1 MNNLPANLTTQAMP
15 SVFNTLRS
23 TQSQPLKS
31 FIDIA
36 YYIMSDSYT
45 RIQTES
51 YRDAVKVDRQ
61 YSANIKRNSHAICPS
76 IQFKPKGRTLEAFQA
91 ETLILMLD
99 YDHVIGLVMQDALE
113 AVKNSPHTM
122 VAYRT
127 ISGMGFRVLLRYERP
142 KGCTLTATEL
152 HRLAITKA
160 INLYDGLTRLSADK
174 QCLDMTRLC
183 GLAHDEQAYF
193 NWNAPALPITPE
205 EVEHFYKTQVKPKL
219 DGGQAKSV
227 DGDGNGIGYRDG
239 NGNNRSYQRNDS
251 RNGKRESGDGTTP
264 SKPASFDDIIATV
277 KRHAK
282 GWDCQFVPGSHHQ
295 YALRFASFC
304 HRYGADKDSLLTWMS
319 AEMGAEHEG
328 VGDIVDWVYSKPD
341 SFGSWHLYAPG
352 EGYGR
357 NPSMNAIKQW
367 IESRSELR
375 FNIMTHKN
383 EIRAYNTKDKF
394 FYKWTAIGE
403 REEDTLY
410 TIMDMSGLRTSK
422 RKLHSFLNS
431 HFSQDFNPLVEYLK
445 TLAAWNEEKD
455 PDHIGELADTISV
468 LHAPEYYH
476 THELFKYAFKK
487 WFVAMVAGWITKKN
501 VNETMLLLVGKGGI
515 YKTTFLEHL
524 LPPCLHDYFTNDST
538 ADYNNKDFLEYFS
551 SKALICLDEFATPQG
566 KNLNSFKSCVTKK
579 ELNVRYPYDR
589 YASVLIHNASLCGT
603 SNNLHIVDELE
614 NRRYLIWQVTSIV
627 SPLSRPINYEGI
639 YSQALAMSKKVLEA
653 KGKKDL
659 EDEWV
664 YWLTTEDRAKQE
676 IHNSMFM
683 VNNYLDELIKK
694 YYRVPESTDRSNPN
708 LKFVTAADIIDK
720 ISTNA
725 VFRQTLS
732 NKDVSITM
740 NRLGFTKQH
749 RRNGN
754 GWWVIEKEGLVINL
768 EAGFGYEPED
778 RLAVFTN
785 QEETETEDGN
795 D

>member
-1 MNNLPANLTTQAMP
+1 MDNLQSKPTTRPQAMP
-15 SVFNTLRS
+15 SVFKSLRS
-23 TQSQPLKS
+23 TQSQPLKA

-36 YYIMSDSYT
+36 YYIMSDTHT
-45 RIQTES
+45 RIQTEG
-51 YRDAVKVDRQ
+51 YREAVKIDRQ
-61 YSANIKRNSHAICPS
+61 LAANIKRNCHAICPS
-76 IQFKPKGRTLEAFQA
+76 IQFKPKGRTLDAFQD
-91 ETLILMLD
+91 ETLLLMLD
-99 YDHVIGLVMQDALE
+99 YDHVIGLVMKDALE
-113 AVKNSPHTM
+113 AVKHSPHTM

-152 HRLAITKA
+152 HRLAINKA
-160 INLYDGLTRLSADK
+160 INLYDDLTHLAADR
-174 QCLDMTRLC
+174 QCRDMTRLC
-183 GLAHDEQAYF
+183 GLSHDEEAYF
-193 NWNAPALPITPE
+193 NWNATALPITPE
-205 EVEHFYKTQVKPKL
+205 EVEHFYKTEVKPKL
-219 DGGQAKSV
+219 EEDNGKASGGNDSAN
-227 DGDGNGIGYRDG
+227 GNGS
-239 NGNNRSYQRNDS
+239 NQRNSS
-251 RNGKRESGDGTTP
+251 RNGRQQQGDG
-264 SKPASFDDIIATV
+264 ASSTGKSATFDDIIATV
-277 KRHAK
+277 KRHSQ
-282 GWDCQFVPGSHHQ
+282 GWACQFVPGSHHE
-295 YALRFASFC
+295 YALRFANFC

-328 VGDIVDWVYSKPD
+328 IGDIVEWVYSKLD
-341 SFGSWHLYAPG
+341 SFGTWHLYAPG
-352 EGYGR
+352 EGYGK
-357 NPSMNAIKQW
+357 NPGMNVIKQW
-367 IESRSELR
+367 IESRSEIR

-383 EIRAYNTKDKF
+383 EIRAYDTNDRF
-394 FYKWTAIGE
+394 FYKWTPIGE

-410 TIMDMSGLRTSK
+410 TIMDMSGLRTNK

-431 HFSQDFNPLVEYLK
+431 HFCEDFNPLVEYLK
-445 TLAAWNEEKD
+445 TLADWEEEKD
-455 PDHIGELADTISV
+455 PDYIGELADTISV
-468 LHAPEYYH
+468 LEAPEYYH

-639 YSQALAMSKKVLEA
+639 YSQALALSKKVLKA
-653 KGKKDL
+653 KGKKQL

-664 YWLTTEDRAKQE
+664 YWLTAEDRAKQE
-676 IHNSMFM
+676 VHNSMFM
-683 VNNYLDELIKK
+683 VNNYVEELIKK
-694 YYRVPESTDRSNPN
+694 YYRVPESIDRDNPN
-708 LKFVTAADIIDK
+708 LKFVTAADMIDK
-720 ISTNA
+720 ISTNS
-725 VFRQTLS
+725 VFRQTFS
-732 NKDVSITM
+732 NKDVSVIM
-740 NRLGFTKQH
+740 NRLRFTKQH

-754 GWWVIEKEGLVINL
+754 GWWVIEKEGMVINM
-768 EAGFGYEPED
+768 EAGFGYEQED
-778 RLAVFTN
+778 RLVVFPN
-785 QEETETEDGN
+785 QEETEK
-795 D
+795 